1 MNLDNLRPVE
11 DDTDSESTK
20 FLNQFNT
27 RHEIALLAPKGS
39 IGVELGV
46 DTGQLSE
53 RFLNLH
59 HFSSFHCVDRWDPEN
74 DEWDTGGV
82 HSRQQYLDCTER
94 LMKYPE
100 ARIWRMTAQEFAEL
114 VPDEM
119 FGFIYI
125 DCYAHTGQ
133 DDGEILRVMWPKLA
147 PGGVFAGDDYSENVW
162 PATVAAVDAFAAEI
176 DKEVQIRDDFC
187 TYTRDW
193 QDSCPTWYWYK

>member
-1 MNLDNLRPVE
+1 MKLDNLRPVE
-11 DDTDSESTK
+11 DDSDSESAK

-74 DEWDTGGV
+74 DEWDTTGV
-82 HSRQQYLDCTER
+82 HSRQQYLDCTQR

-100 ARIWRMTAQEFAEL
+100 ARIWRMTAQEFAKL

-147 PGGVFAGDDYSENVW
+147 PGGVFAGDDYSVRKWPLTVTAVNV
-162 PATVAAVDAFAAEI
+162 FAAEI
-176 DKEVQIRDDFC
+176 GKKVQVRDDFC
-187 TYTRDW
+187 MHTRDW